1 MKLMNTKE
9 RKTNNRI
16 RLLVNIN

>member
-1 MKLMNTKE
+1 MNTKE